1 MTKKVYVILHNYQIP
16 HEPTSDSCNVGV
28 CDSLMEV
35 EKAIR
40 KYMERAEL
48 YKDIKISNYVIE
60 EFDING
66 GESTHAIWLYGDQM
80 KKFVEGVA
88 LEDAIK

>member
-16 HEPTSDSCNVGV
+16 YEPTSDSFNVGV

-40 KYMERAEL
+40 TYMERADM
-48 YKDIKISNYVIE
+48 YKDTKISNYVIE

-66 GESTHAIWLYGDQM
+66 GGSTHAIWLYGDQM
-80 KKFVEGVA
+80 KKFIEGVA
-88 LEDAIK
+88 LEDTIK